1 MGSSIKVSASTAERL
16 IMYTG
21 HLSAFTRQGSNTKP
35 RGGDAPWRAHLPP
48 EAPFQSSPAH
58 VCPRLPPCAGNTP
71 SLPKAGKKGHGPAC
85 VGQDMQAWQS
95 PVPVCARHKLQ
106 EPRKEENSLKF
117 FFPSTFP
124 SKIPFF

>member
-21 HLSAFTRQGSNTKP
+21 HLSAFTRQESNTKP
-35 RGGDAPWRAHLPP
+35 HGGDAPWRAHLPP
-48 EAPFQSSPAH
+48 EAPFQSRPAH
-58 VCPRLPPCAGNTP
+58 VCPQLPPHTGNTP
-71 SLPKAGKKGHGPAC
+71 PIPKTGKKGHGPAH
-85 VGQDMQAWQS
+85 VGQDIQAWQS

-117 FFPSTFP
+117 FFPSTFH
-124 SKIPFF
+124 SKIPLL